1 MMCLGWST
9 QPQCGTGD
17 AVPIT
22 QPSCA
27 SNSWFWLALAV
38 IGVGVALKKGGN
50 GQGQSA
56 AR

>member
-17 AVPIT
+17 AVPVATPQCTTIG
-22 QPSCA
+22 
-27 SNSWFWLALAV
+27 WFWLALAA

-50 GQGQSA
+50 GQP